1 MSANW
6 THLIRFVAEEDGQ
19 AHLGQI
25 DHATWPD
32 VGISFEK
39 GEKIQAKLIQ
49 GCVFDGVVT
58 ERLLTVKELLAP
70 LTMDQVPIIRCM
82 GLNYRDHAKEANMP
96 IPDVPVLF
104 IKPRTALNGPY
115 PAKVNVPKIAQ
126 DGTSDYEAEL
136 SFVISKTGRD
146 IPREKA
152 LDYVL
157 GYTASN
163 DISARAQ
170 QFNNSQWCFSKGL
183 DGSCPIGPVLVS
195 PSALGDPH
203 SLGITATL
211 NGEIVQSSNTR
222 EMIFDVA
229 SIVSFLSQGTTLE
242 RGTIIM
248 TGTGP
253 GIGAMRSPPLS
264 LKDGDDVRVYV
275 DGIGTLINRVWI
287 LNARPTSP
295 VTHVESSLQRRGR
308 RYRDRCQSKATDQ
321 QTRSNESAS
330 PTDQTGA
337 ERSIVVDVSQSERRQ
352 SFASSS
358 SRRKSD
364 AQDQNA
370 SHKAS
375 KLNIHDLSFILHPS
389 HEVTTPDEEPP
400 TAMSVESTDVDS
412 HRLFQSA
419 CQGLELSR
427 QSVEKMVR
435 IYFDNMVAINLF
447 HEPTFTQTLHSITS
461 ESHLVA
467 LLAAIC
473 AYSVRFVPF
482 EADLELQ
489 QELSW
494 GHTDQKTPTTFLN
507 LSSQQI
513 DKALNECIDDP
524 PPLCVLQALIVTT
537 HCQLTQGV
545 RGRAWRALGTCVRLA
560 YELNLHLLDS
570 RYAVEQYD
578 HNTHRWCEDEERR
591 RAWWAIWE
599 MDVFAST
606 IRRTPTA
613 ISWSQ
618 MEVLLP
624 APDSNWYQETPIGSC
639 FLEQEPGQRWR
650 ALQESGNVS
659 PKAWFIVINS
669 LMKDAQVISCPRG
682 VPSVTRPGQNWQ
694 QPPKGEGRQSISY
707 QAENSEESRQK
718 LETLANSVYCLVRV
732 LPENLR
738 YRQQHLSFSPRL
750 PGQVESSRQ
759 LHCSIYNIY
768 VMTQLARLMI
778 HRYDVFGSQS
788 KPTQP
793 PAMSASCKLGFT
805 SFQEQENPALREYFE
820 SADNVLSIVNRS
832 CEDHIRHI
840 NPFLPST
847 IWLAAAVQMV
857 RKQFGG
863 PSTYNSLIKARFDV
877 LYLTYK
883 QCVSF
888 WGIQTAMQQNLETI
902 EAQLEDFN
910 GKPGRSFPGTTTQPA
925 WSGVSNSAQRWIPP
939 SLDISGGHKLN
950 CNPPSSQNATHQV
963 QTHEIQKPLPTGDMD
978 SLNNKGA
985 QNSDALPKTPPESDH
1000 GEQITRNTMQGTD
1013 MTPKAMGIT
1022 QSMDPLNTTFC
1033 ADTDGPMASMPMLD
1047 FMLMP
1052 PQAGTEMH
1060 EMGDSNMMDVWKDM
1074 ELPSDIRDL
1083 LSGFSTY

>member
-1 MSANW
+1 MWQSNSQNKD
-6 THLIRFVAEEDGQ
+6 T
-19 AHLGQI
+19 
-25 DHATWPD
+25 
-32 VGISFEK
+32 K
-39 GEKIQAKLIQ
+39 
-49 GCVFDGVVT
+49 
-58 ERLLTVKELLAP
+58 
-70 LTMDQVPIIRCM
+70 
-82 GLNYRDHAKEANMP
+82 
-96 IPDVPVLF
+96 
-104 IKPRTALNGPY
+104 RTADVACHSCRKRKVKCDREQPCCHVCIETGQYCEY
-115 PAKVNVPKIAQ
+115 PERVLKPGPKI
-126 DGTSDYEAEL
+126 G
-136 SFVISKTGRD
+136 
-146 IPREKA
+146 
-152 LDYVL
+152 
-157 GYTASN
+157 
-163 DISARAQ
+163 
-170 QFNNSQWCFSKGL
+170 
-183 DGSCPIGPVLVS
+183 
-195 PSALGDPH
+195 
-203 SLGITATL
+203 
-211 NGEIVQSSNTR
+211 
-222 EMIFDVA
+222 
-229 SIVSFLSQGTTLE
+229 
-242 RGTIIM
+242 
-248 TGTGP
+248 
-253 GIGAMRSPPLS
+253 
-264 LKDGDDVRVYV
+264 
-275 DGIGTLINRVWI
+275 
-287 LNARPTSP
+287 
-295 VTHVESSLQRRGR
+295 SLQRRGR
-308 RYRDRCQSKATDQ
+308 RYRDRCQSKPTDQ
-321 QTRSNESAS
+321 LNRNNESAS
-330 PTDQTGA
+330 PIDQNGG

-370 SHKAS
+370 GHKVS

-400 TAMSVESTDVDS
+400 TAMSVESADVDNQ
-412 HRLFQSA
+412 RLFQSA
-419 CQGLELSR
+419 CQCVGLSK

-461 ESHLVA
+461 ESQLIA

-482 EADLELQ
+482 EADPELE

-494 GHTDQKTPTTFLN
+494 GSTDHKTPTTFLN

-513 DKALNECIDDP
+513 DKALNECTDDP

-545 RGRAWRALGTCVRLA
+545 RGRAWRALGTYVRLA

-578 HNTHRWCEDEERR
+578 HSTHRWGEDEEKR

-624 APDSNWYQETPIGSC
+624 APDANWYQDNPVGSC
-639 FLEQEPGQRWR
+639 FLEQEPGQRWK

-682 VPSVTRPGQNWQ
+682 VPSVSRPGQSWQ
-694 QPPKGEGRQSISY
+694 QTSKGEARQSISY
-707 QAENSEESRQK
+707 QTENSEESRQK

-778 HRYDVFGSQS
+778 HRYDVFGSQT

-793 PAMSASCKLGFT
+793 SAMSAHCKLGFT

-902 EAQLEDFN
+902 EAQLEEFN
-910 GKPGRSFPGTTTQPA
+910 GKPARNFSGTTTQPA
-925 WSGVSNSAQRWIPP
+925 WSGVSNSAQRWISP
-939 SLDISGGHKLN
+939 SLDTSDGRKIASQ
-950 CNPPSSQNATHQV
+950 PSTSQNTTHQG
-963 QTHEIQKPLPTGDMD
+963 QSHEIQKSLPTGDVNN
-978 SLNNKGA
+978 LGNKGV
-985 QNSDALPKTPPESDH
+985 QGTDALPKTPPESDH
-1000 GEQITRNTMQGTD
+1000 GEQLTRSTMQGTD
-1013 MTPKAMGIT
+1013 MSPKALGMT
-1022 QSMDPLNTTFC
+1022 QSMEPLNGTFC
-1033 ADTDGPMASMPMLD
+1033 ADVDGPMASMPMLD

-1052 PQAGTEMH
+1052 PQAGAEMH
-1060 EMGDSNMMDVWKDM
+1060 DMGDSTMMDVWKDM

>member
-1 MSANW
+1 MW
-6 THLIRFVAEEDGQ
+6 Q
-19 AHLGQI
+19 
-25 DHATWPD
+25 
-32 VGISFEK
+32 
-39 GEKIQAKLIQ
+39 
-49 GCVFDGVVT
+49 
-58 ERLLTVKELLAP
+58 
-70 LTMDQVPIIRCM
+70 
-82 GLNYRDHAKEANMP
+82 
-96 IPDVPVLF
+96 
-104 IKPRTALNGPY
+104 
-115 PAKVNVPKIAQ
+115 
-126 DGTSDYEAEL
+126 
-136 SFVISKTGRD
+136 
-146 IPREKA
+146 
-152 LDYVL
+152 
-157 GYTASN
+157 
-163 DISARAQ
+163 
-170 QFNNSQWCFSKGL
+170 NNSQNK
-183 DGSCPIGPVLVS
+183 DTKR
-195 PSALGDPH
+195 
-203 SLGITATL
+203 TA
-211 NGEIVQSSNTR
+211 
-222 EMIFDVA
+222 DVA
-229 SIVSFLSQGTTLE
+229 CHSCRKRKVKCDREQPCCQVCIETGQYCEYPE
-242 RGTIIM
+242 RVLKP
-248 TGTGP
+248 GP
-253 GIGAMRSPPLS
+253 KIG
-264 LKDGDDVRVYV
+264 
-275 DGIGTLINRVWI
+275 
-287 LNARPTSP
+287 
-295 VTHVESSLQRRGR
+295 SLQLRGR
-308 RYRDRCQSKATDQ
+308 RYRDRCQSKTTDQ
-321 QTRSNESAS
+321 QNRSNESAS

-337 ERSIVVDVSQSERRQ
+337 ERSIVVDVRQSERRQ

-370 SHKAS
+370 GHKAS

-400 TAMSVESTDVDS
+400 TAMSAESADVDNQ
-412 HRLFQSA
+412 RLFQSA
-419 CQGLELSR
+419 CQCLGLSK

-482 EADLELQ
+482 EADPELE
-489 QELSW
+489 QELAW

-513 DKALNECIDDP
+513 DKALNECTDDP

-578 HNTHRWCEDEERR
+578 HNTHRWREDEEKR

-606 IRRTPTA
+606 IRRTRTA

-624 APDSNWYQETPIGSC
+624 APDASWYQDTSVGSC
-639 FLEQEPGQRWR
+639 FLEQEPGQRWK

-659 PKAWFIVINS
+659 AKAWFIVINS

-682 VPSVTRPGQNWQ
+682 VPSVTRPGQSWQ
-694 QPPKGEGRQSISY
+694 QTSKGEARQSISY

-778 HRYDVFGSQS
+778 HRYDVFGSQT
-788 KPTQP
+788 KPAQP
-793 PAMSASCKLGFT
+793 QPMSAPCKLGFT
-805 SFQEQENPALREYFE
+805 SFQDQESPALREYFE

-910 GKPGRSFPGTTTQPA
+910 GKPARSFSGTTTQPA

-939 SLDISGGHKLN
+939 SSNTSDGRK
-950 CNPPSSQNATHQV
+950 PSSNVQNVTHQT
-963 QTHEIQKPLPTGDMD
+963 QPHEPQRPLATADVD
-978 SLNNKGA
+978 NNGNKDL
-985 QNSDALPKTPPESDH
+985 QPSDALPKTPPESDH
-1000 GEQITRNTMQGTD
+1000 GEQLTRSTMQGTD
-1013 MTPKAMGIT
+1013 MSPKVIGMT
-1022 QSMDPLNTTFC
+1022 QSMDPLNATFC
-1033 ADTDGPMASMPMLD
+1033 ADVDGPMSSMPMMD

-1052 PQAGTEMH
+1052 PQAGAEMH
-1060 EMGDSNMMDVWKDM
+1060 DMGDSTMMDVWKDM

>member
-1 MSANW
+1 MW
-6 THLIRFVAEEDGQ
+6 Q
-19 AHLGQI
+19 
-25 DHATWPD
+25 
-32 VGISFEK
+32 
-39 GEKIQAKLIQ
+39 
-49 GCVFDGVVT
+49 
-58 ERLLTVKELLAP
+58 
-70 LTMDQVPIIRCM
+70 
-82 GLNYRDHAKEANMP
+82 
-96 IPDVPVLF
+96 
-104 IKPRTALNGPY
+104 
-115 PAKVNVPKIAQ
+115 
-126 DGTSDYEAEL
+126 
-136 SFVISKTGRD
+136 
-146 IPREKA
+146 
-152 LDYVL
+152 
-157 GYTASN
+157 
-163 DISARAQ
+163 
-170 QFNNSQWCFSKGL
+170 NNSQNEDTKR
-183 DGSCPIGPVLVS
+183 
-195 PSALGDPH
+195 
-203 SLGITATL
+203 TA
-211 NGEIVQSSNTR
+211 
-222 EMIFDVA
+222 DVA
-229 SIVSFLSQGTTLE
+229 CHSCRNKMVRAFAFQPYGHLTDVLHIVIASNRAAKYVSKQGNIASIQREFSSQ
-242 RGTIIM
+242 
-248 TGTGP
+248 
-253 GIGAMRSPPLS
+253 
-264 LKDGDDVRVYV
+264 
-275 DGIGTLINRVWI
+275 
-287 LNARPTSP
+287 
-295 VTHVESSLQRRGR
+295 
-308 RYRDRCQSKATDQ
+308 DQ
-321 QTRSNESAS
+321 RSNESAS
-330 PTDQTGA
+330 STDQTGA

-370 SHKAS
+370 GHMAS

-400 TAMSVESTDVDS
+400 TAMSVESADVDNQ
-412 HRLFQSA
+412 RLFQSA
-419 CQGLELSR
+419 CQCLGLSK

-461 ESHLVA
+461 GSHLIA

-473 AYSVRFVPF
+473 AYSLRFVPF
-482 EADLELQ
+482 ETDPELE
-489 QELSW
+489 QELLW
-494 GHTDQKTPTTFLN
+494 GSTDQKSPTTFLN

-513 DKALNECIDDP
+513 DKALNEYTDDP
-524 PPLCVLQALIVTT
+524 PPLCVLQSLIVTT
-537 HCQLTQGV
+537 H
-545 RGRAWRALGTCVRLA
+545 
-560 YELNLHLLDS
+560 YS

-578 HNTHRWCEDEERR
+578 HNTHRWCEDEEKH

-624 APDSNWYQETPIGSC
+624 APDANWYQDTPDGSC
-639 FLEQEPGQRWR
+639 FLEQEPGQRWK

-682 VPSVTRPGQNWQ
+682 VPSVTRPGQRWQ
-694 QPPKGEGRQSISY
+694 QTSKGEGRQSISY

-718 LETLANSVYCLVRV
+718 LETLANLVYCLVRV

-750 PGQVESSRQ
+750 PGQIESSRQ
-759 LHCSIYNIY
+759 LHCSIYSIY
-768 VMTQLARLMI
+768 SNKT
-778 HRYDVFGSQS
+778 
-788 KPTQP
+788 TQP
-793 PAMSASCKLGFT
+793 PAMSAPCKLGFT

-840 NPFLPST
+840 NPFLAST

-877 LYLTYK
+877 LYLTCK

-902 EAQLEDFN
+902 EAQVEDFN
-910 GKPGRSFPGTTTQPA
+910 GKPARSFPGTTTQPA
-925 WSGVSNSAQRWIPP
+925 WSAVSNCAQRWIPP
-939 SLDISGGHKLN
+939 SLNTSDGRKT
-950 CNPPSSQNATHQV
+950 SSNVQNVTHPTQP
-963 QTHEIQKPLPTGDMD
+963 HEPQRPLATGDVD
-978 SLNNKGA
+978 NNGNKDV
-985 QNSDALPKTPPESDH
+985 QPSDALPKTPPESDH
-1000 GEQITRNTMQGTD
+1000 GEQLTRSTMQGTD
-1013 MTPKAMGIT
+1013 MSPKVMGVT
-1022 QSMDPLNTTFC
+1022 QSMDPLNATFC
-1033 ADTDGPMASMPMLD
+1033 ADVDGPMSSMPMMD

-1052 PQAGTEMH
+1052 PQAGAEIH
-1060 EMGDSNMMDVWKDM
+1060 DMGDSIMMDVWKDM

>member
-1 MSANW
+1 
-6 THLIRFVAEEDGQ
+6 
-19 AHLGQI
+19 
-25 DHATWPD
+25 
-32 VGISFEK
+32 
-39 GEKIQAKLIQ
+39 
-49 GCVFDGVVT
+49 
-58 ERLLTVKELLAP
+58 
-70 LTMDQVPIIRCM
+70 
-82 GLNYRDHAKEANMP
+82 
-96 IPDVPVLF
+96 
-104 IKPRTALNGPY
+104 
-115 PAKVNVPKIAQ
+115 
-126 DGTSDYEAEL
+126 
-136 SFVISKTGRD
+136 
-146 IPREKA
+146 
-152 LDYVL
+152 
-157 GYTASN
+157 
-163 DISARAQ
+163 
-170 QFNNSQWCFSKGL
+170 
-183 DGSCPIGPVLVS
+183 
-195 PSALGDPH
+195 
-203 SLGITATL
+203 
-211 NGEIVQSSNTR
+211 
-222 EMIFDVA
+222 
-229 SIVSFLSQGTTLE
+229 
-242 RGTIIM
+242 
-248 TGTGP
+248 
-253 GIGAMRSPPLS
+253 
-264 LKDGDDVRVYV
+264 
-275 DGIGTLINRVWI
+275 
-287 LNARPTSP
+287 
-295 VTHVESSLQRRGR
+295 
-308 RYRDRCQSKATDQ
+308 
-321 QTRSNESAS
+321 
-330 PTDQTGA
+330 
-337 ERSIVVDVSQSERRQ
+337 
-352 SFASSS
+352 
-358 SRRKSD
+358 
-364 AQDQNA
+364 
-370 SHKAS
+370 
-375 KLNIHDLSFILHPS
+375 
-389 HEVTTPDEEPP
+389 
-400 TAMSVESTDVDS
+400 
-412 HRLFQSA
+412 
-419 CQGLELSR
+419 
-427 QSVEKMVR
+427 
-435 IYFDNMVAINLF
+435 MVAINLF

-461 ESHLVA
+461 ESQLIA

-482 EADLELQ
+482 EADPELE

-494 GHTDQKTPTTFLN
+494 GSADQKTPTTFLN
-507 LSSQQI
+507 LSSQQV
-513 DKALNECIDDP
+513 DKALNECTDDP

-578 HNTHRWCEDEERR
+578 HNTHRWGEDEEKR

-613 ISWSQ
+613 VSWSQ

-624 APDSNWYQETPIGSC
+624 APDANWYQDNPVGSC
-639 FLEQEPGQRWR
+639 FLEQEPGQRWK

-659 PKAWFIVINS
+659 PKACFIVINS

-682 VPSVTRPGQNWQ
+682 VPSVSRPGQSWQ
-694 QPPKGEGRQSISY
+694 QTSKGEARQSISY
-707 QAENSEESRQK
+707 QTENSEESRQK

-750 PGQVESSRQ
+750 PGQVESLRQ

-778 HRYDVFGSQS
+778 HRYDVFGSQT

-793 PAMSASCKLGFT
+793 SAMSAHCKLGFT

-902 EAQLEDFN
+902 EAQLEEFN
-910 GKPGRSFPGTTTQPA
+910 GKPARNFSGTTTQPA
-925 WSGVSNSAQRWIPP
+925 WSGVSNSAQRWISP
-939 SLDISGGHKLN
+939 SLDTSDGRKIASQ
-950 CNPPSSQNATHQV
+950 PSTSQNTTHQA
-963 QTHEIQKPLPTGDMD
+963 QSHETQKPLPTGDVN
-978 SLNNKGA
+978 SLGNKGVQA
-985 QNSDALPKTPPESDH
+985 TDALPKTPPESDH
-1000 GEQITRNTMQGTD
+1000 GEQLTRSTMQGTD
-1013 MTPKAMGIT
+1013 MSPKAIGAT
-1022 QSMDPLNTTFC
+1022 QSMDPLNGTFC
-1033 ADTDGPMASMPMLD
+1033 ADVDGPMASMPMLD

-1052 PQAGTEMH
+1052 PQAGAEMH
-1060 EMGDSNMMDVWKDM
+1060 DMGDSAMMDVWKDM

>member
-1 MSANW
+1 MWQSNSQNKD
-6 THLIRFVAEEDGQ
+6 T
-19 AHLGQI
+19 
-25 DHATWPD
+25 
-32 VGISFEK
+32 K
-39 GEKIQAKLIQ
+39 
-49 GCVFDGVVT
+49 
-58 ERLLTVKELLAP
+58 
-70 LTMDQVPIIRCM
+70 
-82 GLNYRDHAKEANMP
+82 
-96 IPDVPVLF
+96 
-104 IKPRTALNGPY
+104 RTADVACHSCRKRKVKCDREQPCCQVCIETGQYCEY
-115 PAKVNVPKIAQ
+115 PERVLKPGPKI
-126 DGTSDYEAEL
+126 G
-136 SFVISKTGRD
+136 
-146 IPREKA
+146 
-152 LDYVL
+152 
-157 GYTASN
+157 
-163 DISARAQ
+163 
-170 QFNNSQWCFSKGL
+170 
-183 DGSCPIGPVLVS
+183 
-195 PSALGDPH
+195 
-203 SLGITATL
+203 
-211 NGEIVQSSNTR
+211 
-222 EMIFDVA
+222 
-229 SIVSFLSQGTTLE
+229 
-242 RGTIIM
+242 
-248 TGTGP
+248 
-253 GIGAMRSPPLS
+253 
-264 LKDGDDVRVYV
+264 
-275 DGIGTLINRVWI
+275 
-287 LNARPTSP
+287 
-295 VTHVESSLQRRGR
+295 SLQRRGR

-321 QTRSNESAS
+321 QNRSNDSAS
-330 PTDQTGA
+330 PIDQTGV
-337 ERSIVVDVSQSERRQ
+337 ERSIVVDVSHSERRQ

-370 SHKAS
+370 GHKAS

-400 TAMSVESTDVDS
+400 TAMSVESADVDNQ
-412 HRLFQSA
+412 RLFQSA
-419 CQGLELSR
+419 CQCLGLSK

-482 EADLELQ
+482 EAELELE

-494 GHTDQKTPTTFLN
+494 GSTGQKTPTLFLN

-513 DKALNECIDDP
+513 DKALNECTDDP

-578 HNTHRWCEDEERR
+578 YNTQRWCEDEEKR

-624 APDSNWYQETPIGSC
+624 APDTNWYQDTPVGSC
-639 FLEQEPGQRWR
+639 FLEQEPGQRWK

-682 VPSVTRPGQNWQ
+682 VPSVTRPGQSWQ
-694 QPPKGEGRQSISY
+694 QNPKGEGRQSISY

-778 HRYDVFGSQS
+778 HRYDVFGSQT
-788 KPTQP
+788 KPAQP
-793 PAMSASCKLGFT
+793 PAMSAPCKLGFA
-805 SFQEQENPALREYFE
+805 SFQDQESPALREYFE

-910 GKPGRSFPGTTTQPA
+910 GKPTRSFPGTTTQPA

-939 SLDISGGHKLN
+939 LDTSDGSKVARHP
-950 CNPPSSQNATHQV
+950 CNGQNVTHQA
-963 QTHEIQKPLPTGDMD
+963 QPHEIQKPLATGDVD
-978 SLNNKGA
+978 SLGNKGM
-985 QNSDALPKTPPESDH
+985 QSSGALPKTPPESEH
-1000 GEQITRNTMQGTD
+1000 GEQLTRSTMQGAD
-1013 MTPKAMGIT
+1013 MSPKTMSMT
-1022 QSMDPLNTTFC
+1022 QSMDQIARDPLNATFC
-1033 ADTDGPMASMPMLD
+1033 ADADGAMTSMPMLE

-1052 PQAGTEMH
+1052 PQASAEMH
-1060 EMGDSNMMDVWKDM
+1060 DMGDSTMMDAWKDM